1 MLGKYSITI
10 NSEAGLSPKDLS
22 AKKLSDLL
30 LALSSLFADNADNFS
45 LISVSDNCIRL
56 DFAYSSESVRACIVS
71 FCMFVNGHAVD
82 VDENF
87 ENKTRKLDYAIAK
100 IGDVSVTFDSIDNLP
115 IKTFQPGEKLSDMLS
130 NPISIKY
137 QDTIY
142 GSVISVGGV
151 RPNIHLQPV
160 TGEATIICECSEE
173 IAKEVAKLLYTLIGL
188 SGEVTKNGASL
199 RMKVNS
205 ISSYRSPKINP
216 FVVLKEAGVGKFFE
230 NESVEDFMDE
240 VRG

>member
-1 MLGKYSITI
+1 
-10 NSEAGLSPKDLS
+10 
-22 AKKLSDLL
+22 
-30 LALSSLFADNADNFS
+30 
-45 LISVSDNCIRL
+45 
-56 DFAYSSESVRACIVS
+56 
-71 FCMFVNGHAVD
+71 
-82 VDENF
+82 
-87 ENKTRKLDYAIAK
+87 
-100 IGDVSVTFDSIDNLP
+100 
-115 IKTFQPGEKLSDMLS
+115 MLS
-130 NPISIKY
+130 NPIPIKY